1 VRYFL
6 KDKLLEY
13 IKYNKQNFA
22 KILIFIIVV
31 LIGIFFFLKDNKSEE
46 ILIDNDFVS
55 KEAIGLTEAS
65 IQQVK
70 YIYVDISGAVN
81 NPGVLKLEEDT
92 RIYQAIEISGGLKAK
107 ADISGINMATKLKD
121 ENKVYIP
128 EIGEKVVALANSNFQ
143 SIIGTDSNDKI
154 NINAANNQELQEL
167 SGIGPSTADKIIK
180 YREEHGNFLLI
191 EDIMNVSG
199 IGIKTFDKFKE
210 KICI

>member
-1 VRYFL
+1 M
-6 KDKLLEY
+6 KAKLLEY

-46 ILIDNDFVS
+46 IIIDNDFVS
-55 KEAIGLTEAS
+55 KEVVGLTEAS

-70 YIYVDISGAVN
+70 YIYVDITGAVN

-107 ADISGINMATKLKD
+107 ADISGINMAAKLKD

-128 EIGEKVVALANSNFQ
+128 EIGEKVVAPANSNFQ
-143 SIIGTDSNDKI
+143 SITGTGSNDKI
-154 NINAANNQELQEL
+154 NINTANNQELQEL
-167 SGIGPSTADKIIK
+167 SGIGPSTSDKIIK
-180 YREEHGNFLLI
+180 YREEHGNFLSI